1 MKKRTTRRVQARLP
15 RGAFYPLLVLA
26 ICMIPFAL
34 AQRDATKPSVTHL
47 RDLAWTLVSHT
58 TLTFAERVSYQRSIE
73 EVYWRHRIWPKE
85 RPDPKPSLDAVMSQA
100 QLEEKVAGYMRN
112 SQAFEGYYHRPITAD
127 ELETEMDRIA
137 KYSKQPNVLRELF
150 EALGNDPFVIA
161 ECLARPVLAERLL
174 PRSIVHEARQTIRAV
189 TQTVAT
195 TAKYT
200 LPLIQDT
207 EGGCSNDTWTATS
220 TVNAPTARAF
230 HTAVWTGIELIIW
243 GGQNSVNVFSTGSL
257 YNPTTDSRT
266 ATTTVNAPSAR
277 SNHTAVWTGSEMI
290 VWGGNTE
297 NTGGRYNPAT
307 NTWTATSTTN
317 VPIARDFHTAVW
329 AGSEMII
336 WGGIDDMG
344 FSLNR
349 VGGTILRA
357 TVGCRRLQPTYLM
370 LELLT
375 PPYGLEAR

>member
-1 MKKRTTRRVQARLP
+1 MKTKIKIGAYIL
-15 RGAFYPLLVLA
+15 RGAVATLLFSRA
-26 ICMIPFAL
+26 IVAL
-34 AQRDATKPSVTHL
+34 SSASNVANHPPKAPAPENNTTFSVNGHESASSVAAPA
-47 RDLAWTLVSHT
+47 RRRNRM
-58 TLTFAERVSYQRSIE
+58 LTFADRVAYRRSIE

-161 ECLARPVLAERLL
+161 ECLARPVFAERLL

-220 TVNAPTARAF
+220 TINAPTARAF

-257 YNPTTDSRT
+257 
-266 ATTTVNAPSAR
+266 
-277 SNHTAVWTGSEMI
+277 
-290 VWGGNTE
+290 
-297 NTGGRYNPAT
+297 
-307 NTWTATSTTN
+307 
-317 VPIARDFHTAVW
+317 
-329 AGSEMII
+329 
-336 WGGIDDMG
+336 
-344 FSLNR
+344 
-349 VGGTILRA
+349 
-357 TVGCRRLQPTYLM
+357 
-370 LELLT
+370 
-375 PPYGLEAR
+375 